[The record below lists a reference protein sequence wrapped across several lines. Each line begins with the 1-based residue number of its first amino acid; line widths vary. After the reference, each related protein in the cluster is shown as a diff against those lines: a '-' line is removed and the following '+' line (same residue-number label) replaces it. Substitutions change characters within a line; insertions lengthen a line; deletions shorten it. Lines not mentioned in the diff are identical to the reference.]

1 VADKHLTLTV
11 YVDPG
16 HAWVGVPLTL
26 VEKLGIKD
34 IITNCSYYNHKI
46 GMCYLEE
53 DCDASVFVK
62 VAREK
67 GYTFTFKE
75 SHNNWESP
83 VRKLPHY
90 PFNTNPTGYREV
102 LAS

>member
-1 VADKHLTLTV
+1 MSKELTLTV

-16 HAWVGVPLTL
+16 HAWVAVPLSL
-26 VEKLGIKD
+26 VEELGIKD
-34 IITNCSYYNHKI
+34 IITNCSYYKD

-75 SHNNWESP
+75 SHNDWESP
-83 VRKLPHY
+83 IRKLPHY

>member
-1 VADKHLTLTV
+1 MAEKHLTLTV

-16 HAWVGVPLTL
+16 HAWVGVPLSL
-26 VEKLGIKD
+26 VEELGIKG
-34 IITNCSYYNHKI
+34 IITGYSYYRD

-62 VAREK
+62 VAKEK
-67 GYTFTFKE
+67 GYSFTFKE
-75 SHNNWESP
+75 SHNNNQSF
-83 VRKLPHY
+83 VRRLPHY
-90 PFNTNPTGYREV
+90 PFNTDPHGYREV